1 MLTEENVAELA
12 ENGFTI
18 VKGVLNCEEIEYAK
32 TSFYNWQKSLPN
44 IEKFHRTCNP
54 HGIFKFHEAG
64 HTDHAWFIRTRPQ
77 VIEIYKKLWETD
89 ELVVSFDGCCHIPK
103 DFAKKDNIW
112 THTDQAPNSPD
123 LQCFQSFVS
132 LTNNCER
139 TIILYKK
146 SHKAHKRYFEERNIK
161 NSKNWQLIDHDY
173 LASIEEDKCVLNVE
187 EGDMVIWDSRTF
199 HQNRYGQSGSEERI
213 VQYVCFMPKNN
224 KKNTKAMV
232 NKRLKYFQDRR
243 TTSHW
248 PYPIKVNSLQTQTY
262 GDDTRL
268 IDYSLLTRPDLSKYL
283 DTIQTII

>member
-1 MLTEENVAELA
+1 MLTESNIKELN

-18 VKGVLNCEEIEYAK
+18 VKNVLNTEEIDYAK

-64 HTDHAWFIRTRPQ
+64 HADHSWFIRTRPQ
-77 VIEIYKKLWETD
+77 IIQIFKKLWQTD
-89 ELVVSFDGCCHIPK
+89 DLVVSFDGCCHIPK
-103 DFAKKDNIW
+103 DFSKKDDIW

-123 LQCFQSFVS
+123 LECFQSFVS
-132 LTNNCER
+132 LTNNSER

-146 SHKAHKRYFEERNIK
+146 THKLHQKYFEERNIK

-173 LASIEEDKCVLNVE
+173 LASIEKDKCILNVE

-199 HQNRYGQSGSEERI
+199 HQNRYGKSGSEERI
-213 VQYVCFMPKNN
+213 VQYICFMPKNN

-232 NKRLKYFQDRR
+232 KKRLKYFEERR

-248 PYPIKVNSLQTQTY
+248 AYPIKVNSLQPQTY
-262 GDDTRL
+262 GDNTRL
-268 IDYSLLTRPDLSKYL
+268 IDYNLLIRSDLSKYL
-283 DTIQTII
+283 DIIKTII